1 MLDTHC
7 FYNPSSNVKKEHHY
21 AAYNLKTTGMVL
33 NMTYREEMAK
43 KTEKRIIDT
52 ANKLFKK
59 QGYENVT
66 VRDIIEAAKI
76 SNGAFYAHFKSKEA
90 LLEEALFFYDRLYY
104 DYYQNELSSD
114 KYIDKNALEKLELFI
129 LQISRIITMNGPATV
144 RFYMSYALKNP
155 AALARDNRYYY
166 QILRELI
173 SECRKNKLINDLYT
187 DKQLFDML
195 FYLNRSI
202 TLEWAIRDGT
212 YSIEDKD
219 ELIHI
224 LIRQIRA

>member
-1 MLDTHC
+1 
-7 FYNPSSNVKKEHHY
+7 
-21 AAYNLKTTGMVL
+21 MVW

-76 SNGAFYAHFKSKEA
+76 SNGAFYAHFKNKEA
-90 LLEEALFFYDRLYY
+90 LLEETLFFYDRLYY

-129 LQISRIITMNGPATV
+129 LQISRIITINGPATV

-173 SECRKNKLINDLYT
+173 SECRKNELINDLYT

-224 LIRQIRA
+224 LIRQIKA